1 MLAQRL
7 RELRKI
13 KGLTQAQLAGQLEVS
28 PSAVGMYEQGRREPD
43 HETLGRLCTIFHVSS
58 DFLLGSGDSAQQKDL
73 NSIIESVREAILGQD
88 GLMFNG
94 VLVNPADS
102 EKIID
107 AIKLGISFVL
117 SQKNEE

>member
-117 SQKNEE
+117 SQKNEA